1 MEEEFSPESVR
12 EAQKLAIYI
21 GDYLFDSGESPEIQ
35 MNASALAHA
44 SLCFSYG
51 LDMHKT
57 IETVMHM
64 YKQMEEKMRKS

>member
-12 EAQKLAIYI
+12 EAQRLAIYI
-21 GDYLFDSGESPEIQ
+21 GDYLFESGESPEIQ

-57 IETVMHM
+57 LEAVMYM